1 MSQPLF
7 REFVRNH
14 VGVIQIS
21 NQSKSLMAYTFSH
34 FSVDFAC
41 FFILF
46 HGFKNSMGS
55 LDSVAF
61 GFLIYNVIAF
71 GLQPIIGFICDNHP
85 KIPIGM
91 IGCGIVMI
99 SLLTLSSP
107 WAALVLCAL
116 GNACF
121 HIGGGIDSLMFANG
135 KMFRSG
141 IFVSTGAIGVAFGTM
156 IGQWEKIAIY
166 LPIILIIASITLLII
181 FSQKTEVPVPCEF
194 KISSNLPLRAVL
206 IFALAAIVIR
216 SYVGGVIPMAWKT
229 STSLMVLPSISACA
243 GKALG
248 GILGDKFGA
257 KRVGVSTLLL
267 SIPFLCFGKNIVLIS
282 AIGIILFNIT
292 MPITLCA
299 VASKFPYNPGLA
311 FGLTTLALLCGNV
324 PAFFFGVSQNLVFP
338 VLIALIVL
346 SAIFT
351 LLSTQNINGGES
363 YEKNI
368 QEDKQHII

>member
-1 MSQPLF
+1 MLLCNLV
-7 REFVRNH
+7 E
-14 VGVIQIS
+14 VIKIS
-21 NQSKSLMAYTFSH
+21 NQSRSLIAYTFSH
-34 FSVDFAC
+34 FSVDFTC

-46 HGFKNSMGS
+46 YGFKNSVGS
-55 LDSVAF
+55 LDSVTV

-71 GLQPIIGFICDNHP
+71 GLQPIIGFICDNNP
-85 KIPIGM
+85 KIPIGI
-91 IGCGIVMI
+91 IGCCTVMFG
-99 SLLTLSSP
+99 LLALSFP
-107 WAALVLCAL
+107 WASLVLCAL

-121 HIGGGIDSLMFANG
+121 HIGGGIDSLRFANG

-141 IFVSTGAIGVAFGTM
+141 VFVSTGAIGVALGTM
-156 IGQWEKIAIY
+156 IGQSEKAAIY
-166 LPIILIIASITLLII
+166 LPLALIIASITLLII
-181 FSQKTEVPVPCEF
+181 FSQKTDLAVPCTF
-194 KISSNLPLRAVL
+194 KISSDLPLMAVM

-229 STSLMVLPSISACA
+229 NTYLMVLPSISACA

-248 GILGDKFGA
+248 GIIGDKFGA

-346 SAIFT
+346 SAICT
-351 LLSTQNINGGES
+351 LLSTRNMNGGKP

-368 QEDKQHII
+368 QKTEQHII